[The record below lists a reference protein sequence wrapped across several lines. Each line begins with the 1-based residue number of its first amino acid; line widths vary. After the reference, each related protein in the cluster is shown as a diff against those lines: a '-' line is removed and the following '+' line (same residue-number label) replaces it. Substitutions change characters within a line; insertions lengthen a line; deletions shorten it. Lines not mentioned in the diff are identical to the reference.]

1 MAISAESTQ
10 TRILLSISGSGSPFI
25 LERLYYKSDNWLV
38 YTESGFV
45 IPEEST
51 EPLPVNIGDF
61 VDSFDLTP
69 GLYQYR
75 IHSADIVEPEF
86 KDYQFT
92 CWTKFGVPDA
102 IGYSFNNYKVP
113 AGEWGTIVTPDDC
126 RYTFLWGTD
135 FKATNGTIFTDE
147 QIQWFI
153 DAATREMERQLNI
166 TIRKRRIKCED
177 SIEKHH
183 YEKKIDYDDE
193 ETPYDFSYRKIQ
205 RYGMIQTKQRPILN
219 ITRCTMLNK
228 SGIEY
233 IPQEVDLLPSVVPD
247 KKNGVIKF
255 FKRPWKPTDTWD
267 GISQAICRYGSET
280 WNPHLF
286 YSVDYEAGFENSD
299 EVPNDLRH
307 MIGKMAAI
315 SLLNVIGDGL
325 MSGFSSSSLSM
336 DGVSESFSST
346 QSATSAY
353 FGARIAV
360 YQKEV
365 QEYIQANK
373 YKFGFFRV
381 GAL

>member
-1 MAISAESTQ
+1 MTIAAESTLS
-10 TRILLSISGSGSPFI
+10 RILVSLSGNGTPFF
-25 LERLYYKSDNWLV
+25 LERLFYKSNDWLV

-51 EPLPVNIGDF
+51 QPLAVTGDF
-61 VDSFDLTP
+61 VDSFDLHD

-75 IHSADIVEPEF
+75 IHSAAIENPDF
-86 KDYQFT
+86 KDYKFT
-92 CWTKFGVPDA
+92 CWIKFGVPDA
-102 IGYSFNNYKVP
+102 VGYYFNNYKVP
-113 AGEWGTIVTPDDC
+113 EGEWGTIVTPDDC

-135 FKATNGTIFTDE
+135 FKATNGSMFTDE
-147 QIQWFI
+147 QISWFI
-153 DAATREMERQLNI
+153 AAATAEMERQLNI
-166 TIRKRRIKCED
+166 TIVKKRIKCED
-177 SIEKHH
+177 VIEKEHLV
-183 YEKKIDYDDE
+183 KGVDYDCE

-205 RYGMIQTKQRPILN
+205 RYGMIQTKQRPLLN
-219 ITRCTMLNK
+219 VTRCKMLNK
-228 SGIEY
+228 SDIDSV
-233 IPQEVDLLPSVVPD
+233 PREVDLLPTTVLD

-255 FKRPWKPTDTWD
+255 FKRPWKPSDTWN
-267 GISQAICRYGSET
+267 GITTAISRYGEET
-280 WNPHLF
+280 WNSHLF
-286 YSVDYEAGFENSD
+286 YSINYEAGFETSD
-299 EVPNDLRH
+299 DVPQDLRH

-365 QEYIQANK
+365 QEYVQANK

>member
-1 MAISAESTQ
+1 MTITAESTL
-10 TRILLSISGSGSPFI
+10 TRILLNLNGDNSPFI
-25 LERLYYKSDNWLV
+25 LERLFYKDDNWLV
-38 YTESGFV
+38 WTESGFV
-45 IPEEST
+45 IPEETT
-51 EPLPVNIGDF
+51 EPLALSSGDF
-61 VDSFDLTP
+61 VDSFELTN

-75 IHSADIVEPEF
+75 IHSAEIVEPEF
-86 KDYQFT
+86 KDYAFT

-102 IGYSFNNYKVP
+102 VGYSFNNYKVP
-113 AGEWGTIVTPDDC
+113 EGKWGTIVTPDDC

-135 FKATNGTIFTDE
+135 FKATNGSMFSDE

-153 DAATREMERQLNI
+153 DAAVHEMERQLNI
-166 TIRKRRIKCED
+166 TIVKRRIKSALSVE
-177 SIEKHH
+177 SQHLVKGA
-183 YEKKIDYDDE
+183 DYDVE

-219 ITRCTMLNK
+219 VTRCTLINK
-228 SGIEY
+228 TESNVE
-233 IPQEVDLLPSVVPD
+233 LLPTVVPD
-247 KKNGVIKF
+247 KKNGVLKF
-255 FKRPWKPTDTWD
+255 LKRPYKPSDTWD
-267 GISQAICRYGSET
+267 GISTSISRYGSET
-280 WNPHLF
+280 FNNHLF
-286 YSVDYEAGFENSD
+286 YAVDYEAGYETSD
-299 EVPNDLRH
+299 DVPSDLRH

-365 QEYIQANK
+365 QDYISANK
-373 YKFGFFRV
+373 FKFGFFRV
-381 GAL
+381 GSL

>member
-1 MAISAESTQ
+1 MTITAESTL
-10 TRILLSISGSGSPFI
+10 TRILLTLEGNNSPFI
-25 LERLYYKSDNWLV
+25 LERLFYKDESWKV
-38 YTESGFV
+38 YTNSGFV

-51 EPLPVNIGDF
+51 EPLELNSGDF
-61 VDSFDLTP
+61 VDSFELQN

-75 IHSADIVEPEF
+75 IHSASVIDPKPE
-86 KDYQFT
+86 DYAFT

-102 IGYSFNNYKVP
+102 VGYSFNNYKVP
-113 AGEWGTIVTPDDC
+113 EGKWGTIVTPDDC

-135 FKATNGTIFTDE
+135 FKATNGSMFNDE

-166 TIRKRRIKCED
+166 TIVKRRIKSDFTVE
-177 SIEKHH
+177 SKHLV
-183 YEKKIDYDDE
+183 KGVDYDDE
-193 ETPYDFSYRKIQ
+193 ETPYDFSFRKIQ

-219 ITRCTMLNK
+219 VTRCTLINK
-228 SGIEY
+228 G
-233 IPQEVDLLPSVVPD
+233 QNDDVDLLPSVVPD
-247 KKNGVIKF
+247 KKNGVLKF
-255 FKRPWKPTDTWD
+255 LKRPWKPNDTWT
-267 GISQAICRYGSET
+267 GISDSISRYGAET

-286 YSVDYEAGFENSD
+286 YAVDYDAGFESSD
-299 EVPNDLRH
+299 EVPADLRH

-365 QEYIQANK
+365 QEYISANK
-373 YKFGFFRV
+373 FKFGFFRV
-381 GAL
+381 GSL

>member
-10 TRILLSISGSGSPFI
+10 TRILLSISGNGSPFI
-25 LERLYYKSDNWLV
+25 LERLFYKSETWLV
-38 YTESGFV
+38 YTKSGFV

-51 EPLPVNIGDF
+51 VPLPVSSGDF
-61 VDSFDLTP
+61 VDSFDLTA

-75 IHSADIVEPEF
+75 IHSTSIEEPEF

-113 AGEWGTIVTPDDC
+113 EGEWGTIVTPDDC

-135 FKATNGTIFTDE
+135 FKATNGSMFTDE

-153 DAATREMERQLNI
+153 DAATTEMERQLNI
-166 TIRKRRIKCED
+166 TIRKKRIKCQD
-177 SIEKHH
+177 VIEKHNL
-183 YEKKIDYDDE
+183 KKGVDYDVE
-193 ETPYDFSYRKIQ
+193 ETPYDFAYRKIQ
-205 RYGMIQTKQRPILN
+205 RYGMIQTKQRPILKVS
-219 ITRCTMLNK
+219 RCMMLNK
-228 SGIEY
+228 SGY
-233 IPQEVDLLPSVVPD
+233 DFIPTELNLMDSIVPD

-255 FKRPWKPTDTWD
+255 LKRPWKSSDTWD
-267 GISQAICRYGSET
+267 GITTAISRYGSET

-286 YSVDYEAGFENSD
+286 YSVDYEAGFETSD

-365 QEYIQANK
+365 QEYIAQNK

>member
-1 MAISAESTQ
+1 MTLTAESTL
-10 TRILLSISGSGSPFI
+10 TRILLTLEGNNSPFI
-25 LERLYYKSDNWLV
+25 LERLFYKDESWKV
-38 YTESGFV
+38 YTNSGFV

-51 EPLPVNIGDF
+51 EPLALNSGDF
-61 VDSFDLTP
+61 VDSFDLQN

-75 IHSADIVEPEF
+75 IHSASVVDPKPE
-86 KDYQFT
+86 DYVFT

-102 IGYSFNNYKVP
+102 VGYSFNNYKVP
-113 AGEWGTIVTPDDC
+113 EGKWGTIVTPDDC

-135 FKATNGTIFTDE
+135 FKATNGQMFTDE

-166 TIRKRRIKCED
+166 TIVKRRIKSDFTVE
-177 SIEKHH
+177 SKHLV
-183 YEKKIDYDDE
+183 KGVDYDDE
-193 ETPYDFSYRKIQ
+193 ETPYDFSFRKIQ

-219 ITRCTMLNK
+219 VTRCTLINK
-228 SGIEY
+228 G
-233 IPQEVDLLPSVVPD
+233 QNDDVDLLPSVVPD
-247 KKNGVIKF
+247 KKNGVLKF
-255 FKRPWKPTDTWD
+255 LKRPWKPSDTHV
-267 GISQAICRYGSET
+267 GISDSISRYGAET

-286 YSVDYEAGFENSD
+286 YAVDYDAGFESSD
-299 EVPNDLRH
+299 EVPADLRH

-360 YQKEV
+360 YKDDV
-365 QEYIQANK
+365 KNYINENK
-373 YKFGFFRV
+373 FKFGFYRV
-381 GAL
+381 GSL

>member
-1 MAISAESTQ
+1 MTITAESTL
-10 TRILLSISGSGSPFI
+10 TRILLSLSGDNSPFI
-25 LERLYYKSDNWLV
+25 LERLFYKDESWKV
-38 YTESGFV
+38 YTSSGFV
-45 IPEEST
+45 IPEAST
-51 EPLPVNIGDF
+51 EPLALNSGDF
-61 VDSFDLTP
+61 VDSFDLQN

-75 IHSADIVEPEF
+75 IHAASVENPDF
-86 KDYQFT
+86 KDFAFT

-102 IGYSFNNYKVP
+102 VGYSFNNYKVP
-113 AGEWGTIVTPDDC
+113 EGKWGTIVTPDDC

-135 FKATNGTIFTDE
+135 FKATNGSMFTDE

-153 DAATREMERQLNI
+153 DAATAEMARQLNI
-166 TIRKRRIKCED
+166 TIIKKRIKSMVTVEQKHL
-177 SIEKHH
+177 EKGV
-183 YEKKIDYDDE
+183 DYDDE

-219 ITRCTMLNK
+219 VTRCTLINK
-228 SGIEY
+228 G
-233 IPQEVDLLPSVVPD
+233 QNDDVDLLPSVVPD

-255 FKRPWKPTDTWD
+255 LKRPWKPSDTWT
-267 GISQAICRYGSET
+267 GINDAICRFGAET

-286 YSVDYEAGFENSD
+286 YAIDYDAGFETSD
-299 EVPNDLRH
+299 EVPQDLRH

>member
-1 MAISAESTQ
+1 MAIHAESTLS
-10 TRILLSISGSGSPFI
+10 RILVSMSGNNSPFI
-25 LERLYYKSDNWLV
+25 LERLFYKDENWLV
-38 YTESGFV
+38 WTESGFV
-45 IPEEST
+45 IPEAST
-51 EPLPVNIGDF
+51 EPLALNSGDF
-61 VDSFDLTP
+61 VDSFELQN

-75 IHSADIVEPEF
+75 IHSANIENPEF
-86 KDYQFT
+86 KDYEFT

-113 AGEWGTIVTPDDC
+113 EGKWGTIVTPDDC

-135 FKATNGTIFTDE
+135 FKAANGSMFTDE

-166 TIRKRRIKCED
+166 TIVKKRIKCED
-177 SIEKHH
+177 VIEKQNL
-183 YEKKIDYDDE
+183 KKGVDYDVE
-193 ETPYDFSYRKIQ
+193 ETPYDFAMRKIQ
-205 RYGMIQTKQRPILN
+205 RYGMIQTKQRPILKVS
-219 ITRCTMLNK
+219 RCTMLNK
-228 SGIEY
+228 SGY
-233 IPQEVDLLPSVVPD
+233 DFVPREVNLMDSIVPD

-255 FKRPWKPTDTWD
+255 LKRPWKSSDTWD
-267 GISQAICRYGSET
+267 GITTAISRYGAET

-286 YSVDYEAGFENSD
+286 YSVDYEAGYETSD
-299 EVPNDLRH
+299 DVPADLRH

-365 QEYIQANK
+365 QEYITQNK
-373 YKFGFFRV
+373 FKFGFFRV
-381 GAL
+381 GCL

>member
-1 MAISAESTQ
+1 MTITAESTL
-10 TRILLSISGSGSPFI
+10 TRILLTLEGNNSPFI
-25 LERLYYKSDNWLV
+25 LERLFYKDESWKV
-38 YTESGFV
+38 YTNSGFV

-51 EPLPVNIGDF
+51 EPLALNSGDF
-61 VDSFDLTP
+61 VDSFDLQN

-75 IHSADIVEPEF
+75 IHSASVVDPKPE
-86 KDYQFT
+86 DYVFT

-102 IGYSFNNYKVP
+102 VGYSFNNYKVP
-113 AGEWGTIVTPDDC
+113 EGKWGTIVTPDDC

-135 FKATNGTIFTDE
+135 FKATNGQMFTDE

-166 TIRKRRIKCED
+166 TIVKRRIKSDFTVEG
-177 SIEKHH
+177 KHLV
-183 YEKKIDYDDE
+183 KGVDYDDE
-193 ETPYDFSYRKIQ
+193 ETPYDFSFRKIQ

-219 ITRCTMLNK
+219 VTRCTLINK
-228 SGIEY
+228 G
-233 IPQEVDLLPSVVPD
+233 QNDDVDLLPSVVPD
-247 KKNGVIKF
+247 KKNGVLKF
-255 FKRPWKPTDTWD
+255 LKRPWKPNDTWT
-267 GISQAICRYGSET
+267 GISDSISRYGAET

-286 YSVDYEAGFENSD
+286 YAVDYDAGFESSD
-299 EVPNDLRH
+299 EVPADLRH

-365 QEYIQANK
+365 QEYINANK
-373 YKFGFFRV
+373 FKFGFFRV
-381 GAL
+381 GSL

>member
-1 MAISAESTQ
+1 MTITAESTQ
-10 TRILLSISGSGSPFI
+10 TRILLNLSGNNSPFI
-25 LERLYYKSDNWLV
+25 LERLFYKDESWKV
-38 YTESGFV
+38 YTNSGFV

-51 EPLPVNIGDF
+51 QPLEVNSGDF
-61 VDSFDLTP
+61 VDSFDLQN

-75 IHSADIVEPEF
+75 IHSASIENPEF
-86 KDYQFT
+86 KDFAFT

-102 IGYSFNNYKVP
+102 VGYSFNNYKVP
-113 AGEWGTIVTPDDC
+113 EGKWGTIVTPDDC

-135 FKATNGTIFTDE
+135 FKATNGSMFTDE

-153 DAATREMERQLNI
+153 DAATAEMARQLNI
-166 TIRKRRIKCED
+166 TIIKKRIKSMVTVEQ
-177 SIEKHH
+177 KHLV
-183 YEKKIDYDDE
+183 KGADYDDE

-219 ITRCTMLNK
+219 VTRCTLINK
-228 SGIEY
+228 G
-233 IPQEVDLLPSVVPD
+233 QNDDVDLLPSVVPD

-255 FKRPWKPTDTWD
+255 LKRPWKPSDTWT
-267 GISQAICRYGSET
+267 GINDAICRFGAET

-286 YSVDYEAGFENSD
+286 YAIDYDAGFENSD
-299 EVPNDLRH
+299 EVPADLRH

-365 QEYIQANK
+365 QEYISANK
-373 YKFGFFRV
+373 FKFGFFRV
-381 GAL
+381 GSL

>member
-10 TRILLSISGSGSPFI
+10 TRILLTISGNGSPFI
-25 LERLYYKSDNWLV
+25 LERKYYKNDSWLL

-45 IPEEST
+45 IPEET
-51 EPLPVNIGDF
+51 TQPLEVNSGDF
-61 VDSFDLTP
+61 VDSFDLTD

-75 IHSADIVEPEF
+75 IHSASVLEPEL

-102 IGYSFNNYKVP
+102 VGYSFKNYKVP
-113 AGEWGTIVTPDDC
+113 EGEWGTIVTPDDC

-135 FKATNGTIFTDE
+135 FKATNGDVFSDE

-153 DAATREMERQLNI
+153 DAATAEMERQLNI
-166 TIRKRRIKCED
+166 TIVKKRIKCQD
-177 SIEKHH
+177 SVEKHH
-183 YEKKIDYDDE
+183 LQKGVDYDDE
-193 ETPYDFSYRKIQ
+193 ETPYDFAFRKIQ
-205 RYGMIQTKQRPILN
+205 RYGMIQTKKRPILN
-219 ITRCTMLNK
+219 ITRCTLLNRE
-228 SGIEY
+228 IQD
-233 IPQEVDLLPSVVPD
+233 IVQHEVDLLPSVVPD

-255 FKRPWKPTDTWD
+255 LRRPYKPTDTWT
-267 GISQAICRYGSET
+267 GICQAISRYGAET
-280 WNPHLF
+280 WNTHLF
-286 YSVDYEAGFENSD
+286 YSVDYEAGFETSD
-299 EVPNDLRH
+299 DVPADLRH

-365 QEYIQANK
+365 QEYVEKNK

>member
-1 MAISAESTQ
+1 MTITAESTL
-10 TRILLSISGSGSPFI
+10 TRILLSLSGDNSPFI
-25 LERLYYKSDNWLV
+25 LERLFYKDESWKV
-38 YTESGFV
+38 YTSSGFV
-45 IPEEST
+45 IAEEST
-51 EPLPVNIGDF
+51 EPLELNSGDF
-61 VDSFDLTP
+61 VDSFDLQN

-75 IHSADIVEPEF
+75 IHSASVVDPKPE
-86 KDYQFT
+86 DYVFT

-102 IGYSFNNYKVP
+102 VGYSFNNYKVP
-113 AGEWGTIVTPDDC
+113 EGKWGTIVTPDDC

-135 FKATNGTIFTDE
+135 FKATNGQMFTDE

-166 TIRKRRIKCED
+166 TIVKRRIKSDFTVE
-177 SIEKHH
+177 SKHLV
-183 YEKKIDYDDE
+183 KGVDYDDE
-193 ETPYDFSYRKIQ
+193 ETPYDFSFRKIQ

-219 ITRCTMLNK
+219 VTRCTLINK
-228 SGIEY
+228 G
-233 IPQEVDLLPSVVPD
+233 QNDDVDLLPSVVPD
-247 KKNGVIKF
+247 KKNGVLKF
-255 FKRPWKPTDTWD
+255 LKRPWKPNDTWT
-267 GISQAICRYGSET
+267 GISDSISRYGAET
-280 WNPHLF
+280 WNSHLF
-286 YSVDYEAGFENSD
+286 YAVDYDAGFESSD
-299 EVPNDLRH
+299 EVPADLRH

-365 QEYIQANK
+365 QEYIAQNK